1 MNFRRRAGSARD
13 QGTAAEPRGAS
24 AEDRALVVRLLARDQ
39 AAFTSLVRAQHE
51 SLVRLALVFVR
62 NRATAEEVAQDTW
75 SRVLTGLGG
84 FEGRSS
90 LRAWIFQICSHH
102 AMSRGAREARSTP
115 FSALGGADEPAV
127 DPGRFEPGGH
137 WAEPPHAWRAET
149 PERIL
154 ERAEAVACI
163 GRALD
168 ELPPAQ
174 RAVVILRDVE
184 GLDAAEACNVLEVS
198 ESNQRVLLHRGR
210 SKIRRALEKLLG
222 DE

>member
-1 MNFRRRAGSARD
+1 MRFLRRASARD
-13 QGTAAEPRGAS
+13 DGTAAEQRAAS
-24 AEDRALVVRLLARDQ
+24 DEDRALVARLLARDQ
-39 AAFTSLVRAQHE
+39 AAFVSLVRAQHE

-75 SRVLTGLGG
+75 SHVLAGLGG
-84 FEGRSS
+84 FAGRSS
-90 LRAWIFQICSHH
+90 LRAWIFQICSNQ
-102 AMSRGAREARSTP
+102 AMRRGAREARSTP

-127 DPGRFEPGGH
+127 DPGRFESNGH
-137 WAEPPHAWRAET
+137 WAHPPHGWRADT
-149 PERIL
+149 PDRIL

-163 GRALD
+163 GRVLD

-174 RAVVILRDVE
+174 RAVVLLRDVE
-184 GLDAAEACNVLEVS
+184 GLEAAEACNVLEVS
-198 ESNQRVLLHRGR
+198 EANQRVLLHRGR

>member
-1 MNFRRRAGSARD
+1 MRFLRRATSARD
-13 QGTAAEPRGAS
+13 QGTAAQQRAAS
-24 AEDRALVVRLLARDQ
+24 HQDRALVVRLLARDE
-39 AAFTSLVRAQHE
+39 AAFVSLVRTEHE

-75 SRVLTGLGG
+75 SGVLAGLAG

-90 LRAWIFQICSHH
+90 LRAWIFQICSNH
-102 AMSRGAREARSTP
+102 AMRRSAREARSTP
-115 FSALGGADEPAV
+115 FSALGGPDEP
-127 DPGRFEPGGH
+127 
-137 WAEPPHAWRAET
+137 
-149 PERIL
+149 IL

-163 GRALD
+163 GRVLD

-174 RAVVILRDVE
+174 RAVVLLRDVE
-184 GLDAAEACNVLEVS
+184 GLDAAEACGVLQVS
-198 ESNQRVLLHRGR
+198 EANQRVLLHRGR